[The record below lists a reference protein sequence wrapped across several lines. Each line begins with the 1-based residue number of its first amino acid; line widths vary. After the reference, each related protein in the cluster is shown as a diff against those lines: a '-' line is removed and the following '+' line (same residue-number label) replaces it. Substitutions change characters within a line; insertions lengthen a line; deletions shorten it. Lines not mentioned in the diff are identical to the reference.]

1 MTTHLITGAGSGIGA
16 AIANALHARG
26 DRLVLI
32 ARSASRGAELA
43 TRWPGSAIVVAD
55 LNTPQVAAQVLADA
69 SLPEELDSV
78 VHSAGIGGMG
88 PVSDMEP
95 DAFTA
100 VLAVNLVSPAV
111 VTKACLPA
119 VRRAGGV
126 VIFINSGA
134 GLNSGPGWSPYSASK
149 FGLKALADS
158 LRAEEQANGVRV
170 TTIYPGRT
178 ATPMQEALHEW
189 EGVDYDAS
197 RWIQPETVA
206 TAVLQVID
214 LTPDA
219 AIPDLSIRPRTI

>member
-1 MTTHLITGAGSGIGA
+1 MKTHLITGAGSGIGA
-16 AIANALHARG
+16 AVADALAARG

-32 ARSASRGAELA
+32 ARSKARGKELA

-55 LNTPQVAAQVLADA
+55 LNAPEAAALALAEA
-69 SLPEELDSV
+69 SLPEELHSV

-88 PVSDMEP
+88 PVSDVDP
-95 DAFTA
+95 VAFTS

-126 VIFINSGA
+126 VLFINSGA
-134 GLNSGPGWSPYSASK
+134 GLSSGPGWSPYSASK

-158 LRAEEQANGVRV
+158 LRAEEQENGVRV
-170 TTIYPGRT
+170 TTVYPGRT
-178 ATPMQEALHEW
+178 ATPMQEALHVW
-189 EGVDYDAS
+189 EGVDYDPA

-219 AIPDLSIRPRTI
+219 AIPDLTIRPR